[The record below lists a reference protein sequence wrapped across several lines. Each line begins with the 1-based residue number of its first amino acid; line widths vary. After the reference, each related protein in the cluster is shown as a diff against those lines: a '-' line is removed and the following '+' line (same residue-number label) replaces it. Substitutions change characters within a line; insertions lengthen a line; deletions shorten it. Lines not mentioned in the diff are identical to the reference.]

1 MGAYIN
7 KACGRVRGACF
18 HRTRGGGRSIGH
30 AVVFFHAPFGPS
42 TQKLRTFS
50 HTKIII
56 RSTCAHCARK
66 KRAAVCIISSLF
78 GRVVFFLFYCT
89 HCVQNASS
97 WALLSR
103 ATARKFGQRRAN
115 SAQLCGRT
123 TALDMTAR
131 RCFALNRLF
140 CARRIKRKFALPN
153 KYTPNTAHKPKLFTI
168 FAKENYS
175 TDYSVRRVG
184 LISSSKKQ
192 YYGRFTHY
200 LRHPCRHRAT
210 HRFVSLR
217 AHRQRPAFFAQRV

>member
-1 MGAYIN
+1 MRIAHEKSAPQFAY
-7 KACGRVRGACF
+7 
-18 HRTRGGGRSIGH
+18 
-30 AVVFFHAPFGPS
+30 
-42 TQKLRTFS
+42 FS
-50 HTKIII
+50 H
-56 RSTCAHCARK
+56 S
-66 KRAAVCIISSLF
+66 RA
-78 GRVVFFLFYCT
+78 FFSFYCT

-97 WALLSR
+97 WAVLSR
-103 ATARKFGQRRAN
+103 ATARKFGEHGGN

-123 TALDMTAR
+123 TSLDVTAR

-140 CARRIKRKFALPN
+140 CARRIKRKFARPN
-153 KYTPNTAHKPKLFTI
+153 EYTPNTAHKPKQSTI

-175 TDYSVRRVG
+175 TDYSVHRVG

-217 AHRQRPAFFAQRV
+217 AHRQRPAFFAQRVRETQMHPPLG